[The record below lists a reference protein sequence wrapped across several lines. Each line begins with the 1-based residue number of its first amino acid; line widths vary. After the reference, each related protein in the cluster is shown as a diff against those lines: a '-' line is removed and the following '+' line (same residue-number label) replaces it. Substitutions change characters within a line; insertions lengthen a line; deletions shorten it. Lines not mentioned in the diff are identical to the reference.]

1 MADPKKNEVVPEVKP
16 TLTVEQL
23 LAQIASLEKD
33 KSALKANLAAEQA
46 KLAEVVKAS
55 VGMTD
60 SGCISLKGIRKSY
73 GGVHLYPEEW
83 SFVAENM
90 VLITAFAKDNA
101 AVLKERSDANKQA
114 KVKAKSD
121 EKLAAQQARIAA
133 AGMTGA
139 TRTGVATR

>member
-1 MADPKKNEVVPEVKP
+1 MSNNNPTAPSKEVTLAD
-16 TLTVEQL
+16 LQR
-23 LAQIASLEKD
+23 QIAELNAEKS
-33 KSALKANLAAEQA
+33 KLSSQLAAEQA

-90 VLITAFAKDNA
+90 KLITEFATANA
-101 AVLKERSDANKQA
+101 SELKKRSDANKIAKATAKATEQQA
-114 KVKAKSD
+114 AKD
-121 EKLAAQQARIAA
+121 ARIAA